1 MVVEPI
7 ELEGV
12 ELPVDMESSTL
23 VYEWGAFGG
32 ATSAAVIENP
42 DVSGNNTSTTV
53 LEINKAAG
61 APVWAGSAL
70 LLNGPIDFSMST
82 TVTVNVW
89 SPRAGVPILF
99 KIEDPNSEINA
110 DGIPSIFAEVS
121 VETTVENS
129 WETLIFDMTDSDIFN
144 VSNMYTN
151 IVLFPDFGS
160 EGLGELFYFDDIML
174 MSTAQLPSGSE
185 LLINGDFENGS
196 DPWIVGVSDDS
207 PVSVI
212 TEDDNTFYSVNVETV
227 GDSFAVNM
235 SQKVEIIQGSTY
247 VLTFD
252 AWSDVNRS
260 LIAGIGLSG
269 GDFSSAIET
278 VDITTT
284 METYE
289 LILSASE
296 FGALDARV
304 LFDMGADI
312 GMVNI
317 DNVSLRVIGGNI
329 AVNGAVSYTHLTLP
343 TIYSV

>member
-1 MVVEPI
+1 
-7 ELEGV
+7 
-12 ELPVDMESSTL
+12 
-23 VYEWGAFGG
+23 
-32 ATSAAVIENP
+32 
-42 DVSGNNTSTTV
+42 
-53 LEINKAAG
+53 
-61 APVWAGSAL
+61 
-70 LLNGPIDFSMST
+70 
-82 TVTVNVW
+82 
-89 SPRAGVPILF
+89 
-99 KIEDPNSEINA
+99 
-110 DGIPSIFAEVS
+110 
-121 VETTVENS
+121 
-129 WETLIFDMTDSDIFN
+129 
-144 VSNMYTN
+144 
-151 IVLFPDFGS
+151 
-160 EGLGELFYFDDIML
+160 ML

-289 LILSASE
+289 LTLPASE

-312 GMVNI
+312 GMINI

-329 AVNGAVSYTHLTLP
+329 AVNGDFENGSDPWIVGIDDASSISVVTEEGNTFYSVNVETVGNSFAVNMSQKVEIIQGNTYVLAFDAWSNVDRSLIAGIGLSGGDFSSAIETVNITTTIETYTLTLIASEFGAEDARILFDMGADIG
-343 TIYSV
+343 TVNIDNVSLIVN